1 MGNYL
6 VILLFVTMIFFPV
19 FVADAAVEAGTVRVL
34 LARQSTPVNFKV
46 SADYQLVNQTT
57 GKFVTKIQKNEN
69 WQVRLENDQIQFQGP
84 HDSYGPFTGPVAVV
98 QGYDFR
104 VKVMAGNKK
113 AVERTGADGLTAIG
127 AGGKI
132 APLAESSV
140 LSARSIDGIK
150 QLGASPGLSLVSLQ
164 TGSEDRRYRGNM
176 EFCIEKE
183 SLAVI
188 NELNIE
194 DYLRGVVPAEM
205 LSFWPAEALKAQA
218 VLARNYALQ
227 KFEITRGSS
236 YHVTNDQQSQ
246 VYRGY
251 DSETEATDRAVA
263 ETRGLV
269 LVNRGEI
276 ISGLFH
282 SSSGGF
288 IENSED
294 VWLNA
299 LPYLEK
305 KEDPFDKNDRHYNWQ
320 VSYTNEQLTNMF
332 KTEQEPFVQI
342 TDIEVAERTA
352 AGARAK
358 KLVIRGIGPDGMPIS
373 REVKNAENV
382 RAVLG
387 LKSALFKMKKIYNK
401 KDDIDDITEV
411 KDERSEP
418 KVDLN
423 LDVADRNGVGNDLAG
438 IEISGSG
445 YGHGVGL
452 SQWGAYGMAK
462 QGYNYQDILKY
473 YYKDVS
479 LVSDYGR

>member
-1 MGNYL
+1 MRNYL
-6 VILLFVTMIFFPV
+6 VLFLFATMIFFPV
-19 FVADAAVEAGTVRVL
+19 FAADAAVEAETVRVL
-34 LARQSTPVNFKV
+34 LAKQAAPVNFKV
-46 SADYQLVNQTT
+46 SEDYQLINQTT
-57 GKFVTKIQKNEN
+57 GNFVANIQKNEN
-69 WQVRLENDQIQFQGP
+69 WQVRLENGQIQFQGP

-104 VKVMAGNKK
+104 VNVMAGNKK
-113 AVERTGADGLTAIG
+113 VVERTAVGGLTAIS
-127 AGGKI
+127 AGGKV
-132 APLAESSV
+132 APLVESSV

-150 QLGASPGLSLVSLQ
+150 QLGANPGLSLVSLQ
-164 TGSEDRRYRGNM
+164 AGSEYRRYRGNM

-205 LSFWPAEALKAQA
+205 MSFWPAEALKAQA

-227 KFEITRGSS
+227 KIETTRGSS
-236 YHVTNDQQSQ
+236 YNLTNDQQSQ

-251 DSETEATDRAVA
+251 DDETEATDRAVA

-269 LVNRGEI
+269 LVNRGKI
-276 ISGLFH
+276 ISGFFH

-294 VWLNA
+294 VWLNS
-299 LPYLEK
+299 LSYLKK

-320 VSYTNEQLTNMF
+320 VSYSNEQLTKMF
-332 KTEQEPFVQI
+332 KTEQFPFVQI

-352 AGARAK
+352 SGARVK
-358 KLVIRGIGPDGMPIS
+358 KLVVKGIGPDGMPVS
-373 REVKNAENV
+373 REVKNADNV

-387 LKSALFKMKKIYNK
+387 LKSALFTFTMKKIYNK
-401 KDDIDDITEV
+401 KDDSTEV
-411 KDERSEP
+411 KGERSEP
-418 KVDLN
+418 KVNLN
-423 LDVADRNGVGNDLAG
+423 LDEADRSEAGNDLAG

-473 YYKDVS
+473 YYTDVS
-479 LVSDYGR
+479 LVGDYGR